1 MGVYLFLNAKKV
13 SRVRYYVCVCDMP
26 GQKRDIMKRKMSVFV
41 CLSFSLS
48 IVQGRGS
55 FRTRAIIPIL
65 VLNLNLIL
73 NLARATLHLRIANRV
88 GEGSCCRGGIV
99 HIRGGCSCALL
110 VRRPRPKAL
119 WRFRVS
125 ISNSPSGRTLP
136 HTDTHMC

>member
-1 MGVYLFLNAKKV
+1 MCVSLSLF
-13 SRVRYYVCVCDMP
+13 
-26 GQKRDIMKRKMSVFV
+26 
-41 CLSFSLS
+41 S

-65 VLNLNLIL
+65 VLNLILIL
-73 NLARATLHLRIANRV
+73 NLNLILARATLHLRIANQV
-88 GEGSCCRGGIV
+88 EEDSCCRGGIV

-110 VRRPRPKAL
+110 ERPDSSKAL

-125 ISNSPSGRTLP
+125 ISKSPSGRTLP